1 MCLLGTLGMG
11 LVLALLGVF
20 LSEVAYD
27 KVLGSASPERLVES
41 VLM

>member
-1 MCLLGTLGMG
+1 MRLLGTLGMG

-27 KVLGSASPERLVES
+27 KVLGSAEGES
-41 VLM
+41 

>member
-1 MCLLGTLGMG
+1 MRLLGTLGVC

-27 KVLGSASPERLVES
+27 EVLGSSEGES
-41 VLM
+41 

>member
-1 MCLLGTLGMG
+1 MRLLGTLGMG

-27 KVLGSASPERLVES
+27 EVLGSAEGES
-41 VLM
+41 